1 MEYHMWVSLTL
12 QLVRELVGVPT
23 VGGTAAWGSVLFPVE
38 GLDRKEG

>member
-1 MEYHMWVSLTL
+1 MWVSLTL

-23 VGGTAAWGSVLFPVE
+23 VGGMAAWGSVLFPVE